1 MTSTFD
7 NCILLNAILK
17 NQSLSDDPDTDYLWA
32 LQGLHQQ
39 IVGEY
44 YSRSQKII
52 VKMRE
57 LNLDNMETWT
67 EICDTYVKE
76 IVLMIKNK
84 NYNDLVPAIRFMLD
98 SLEAQYRVE

>member
-1 MTSTFD
+1 MTSTFE

-17 NQSLSDDPDTDYLWA
+17 NQSVSDDPDSDYLWV

-39 IVGEY
+39 IVDEY

-57 LNLDNMETWT
+57 LDLDNMETWT
-67 EICDTYVKE
+67 EICDTYVKGMIE
-76 IVLMIKNK
+76 MIKDK
-84 NYNDLVPAIRFMLD
+84 NYNGLVPSIRLMLD
-98 SLEAQYRVE
+98 SLEAQYGVN

>member
-1 MTSTFD
+1 MTSSFD

-17 NQSLSDDPDTDYLWA
+17 NQSLSDDPDTDYLWV

-39 IVGEY
+39 IVDEY

-98 SLEAQYRVE
+98 SLEAQYGVE

>member
-1 MTSTFD
+1 MTSTFE

-17 NQSLSDDPDTDYLWA
+17 NQSVSDDPDSDYLWV

-39 IVGEY
+39 IVDEY

-57 LNLDNMETWT
+57 FDLDNMETWT

-84 NYNDLVPAIRFMLD
+84 NYNGLVPSIRLMLD
-98 SLEAQYRVE
+98 SLEAQYGVN